1 MFYVVLNDEQMRDAL
16 MGFLAQHG
24 IATAFH
30 YVPLHSS
37 PMGESFGYRQG
48 MLPVTEEMSSRLL
61 RLPFYYD
68 IGHEEQRFVVQ
79 RLTEFLERRAT

>member
-1 MFYVVLNDEQMRDAL
+1 
-16 MGFLAQHG
+16 
-24 IATAFH
+24 
-30 YVPLHSS
+30 
-37 PMGESFGYRQG
+37 